1 MKLPTINLA
10 SLPDLDVLTG
20 VFGALRR
27 GPGSDD
33 TIIVLA
39 AIVYESAPPGG
50 GLI

>member
-1 MKLPTINLA
+1 MKLPQINLA
-10 SLPDLDVLTG
+10 SLPDLDVLTS
-20 VFGALRR
+20 VFGAIKRAS
-27 GPGSDD
+27 GADD

>member
-1 MKLPTINLA
+1 MKFPMIDLA
-10 SLPDLDVLTG
+10 KLPDLDTLTAM
-20 VFGALRR
+20 FGAVRK

-33 TIIVLA
+33 SIIVLA

>member
-1 MKLPTINLA
+1 MKLPQINLA
-10 SLPDLDVLTG
+10 SLPDLDVLTS
-20 VFGALRR
+20 VFGAIRR

-33 TIIVLA
+33 SIIVLA